1 MSKSLGNSPDPLALI
16 AKYGADGLRFG
27 LLRIAPQGLD
37 IRFDEKQIEEG
48 RNFCNKLWNACRFR
62 AMQGAIAADAD
73 PFALPLT
80 PFAAHL
86 LARLDEVITSVNT
99 AFDKFEFSA
108 AAGALY
114 EFVWDDLCSR
124 FLETA
129 KADFADAH
137 SPTRAGTLATIDHV
151 LSRVLRLLHPY
162 TPFITEEIW
171 TEFGFGADTIQ
182 FAPWPTVSGRAP
194 SAPAVQQARDTY
206 ALIDAARRLRGEFQI
221 ALNKK
226 LHFQLKRDTPLPA
239 GDAALLPALLNAET
253 LTIITQPLDKTPV
266 TITPLGDLYMPLTG
280 VLDLAKERD
289 RLEKEL
295 AKAQATLDRESK
307 KLTNPAMLE
316 KAPAEK
322 VAAWQALKAEADEQ
336 IAKLTSQ
343 LAALE
348 C

>member
-1 MSKSLGNSPDPLALI
+1 
-16 AKYGADGLRFG
+16 
-27 LLRIAPQGLD
+27 
-37 IRFDEKQIEEG
+37 
-48 RNFCNKLWNACRFR
+48 NFCNKLWNACRFR
-62 AMQGAIAADAD
+62 ALQGAITADAD

-86 LARLDEVITSVNT
+86 LARLDEVIVSVNT
-99 AFDKFEFSA
+99 AFDQFEFSA

-129 KADFADAH
+129 KAEFADAH
-137 SPTRAGTLATIDHV
+137 SPTRAGTLATIDYT

-162 TPFITEEIW
+162 TPFITEESW

-182 FAPWPTVSGRAP
+182 FAPWPTVSGRPQPA
-194 SAPAVQQARDTY
+194 AAVQQARDTY

-221 ALNKK
+221 ASHQK
-226 LHFQLKRDTPLPA
+226 LHLKLKRDTPLPA
-239 GDAALLPALLNAET
+239 GDAALLPALLNAAT
-253 LTIITQPLDKTPV
+253 LTVIATPLDKTPV
-266 TITPLGDLYMPLTG
+266 TITPLGDLYMPLAG
-280 VLDLAKERD
+280 VLDLAKERE
-289 RLEKEL
+289 RLAKEL
-295 AKAQATLDRESK
+295 AKAQAALEREDK
-307 KLTNPAMLE
+307 KLANPAMLE

-322 VAAWQALKAEADEQ
+322 VAAWQALKSAATAQ
-336 IAKLTSQ
+336 IKKLSSQ